1 MLLSIFFSQLLGF
14 GLSVISDI
22 DPNPDN
28 FVSAGIVNT
37 TSVLVGCLVR
47 LEPNK
52 QTKVRIVCV
61 CVGLDPSSVKSQY
74 SRKFCG
80 CKFLAPEPSVEMF
93 VGSNN

>member
-1 MLLSIFFSQLLGF
+1 M
-14 GLSVISDI
+14 ISDI

-74 SRKFCG
+74 RQEILWMQIFGSRALSRNVCG
-80 CKFLAPEPSVEMF
+80 F
-93 VGSNN
+93 